1 MHVFCWMHLYETHL
15 LHRNGVSVTF
25 LFICLFVCFN
35 VLYFRNRHTNRS
47 IKHDSRLIVS
57 FKFRVGFFYIKVTE
71 KDEEEIQLL
80 MTSELQ

>member
-1 MHVFCWMHLYETHL
+1 MKHIYYTEMEC
-15 LHRNGVSVTF
+15 VTF